1 MGGNVWE
8 WGLDEWHNSY
18 SGARTND
25 MGWCRDSTCESNTS
39 TYRVYRGGILKY
51 NASYQRSTSRDD
63 ASFDDRC
70 HSIGFRLSFRSQEA
84 K

>member
-25 MGWCRDSTCESNTS
+25 MGWCRNSTCESNTS
-39 TYRVYRGGILKY
+39 AYRVYRGGILKY
-51 NASYQRSTSRDD
+51 NASY
-63 ASFDDRC
+63 
-70 HSIGFRLSFRSQEA
+70 
-84 K
+84 